1 MTNMMTGK
9 TDILKISSLRLCFN
23 NSGVAQQT
31 SLSYQIRVTHMYS
44 AKAQLGQNLL
54 M

>member
-9 TDILKISSLRLCFN
+9 TDILKISSLCLCFN
-23 NSGVAQQT
+23 NSGVAQT